1 MESYPGEL
9 LVGVFP
15 LVFCVDATLDKKEE
29 GNNINNKRSQF
40 DKFLDTISIT
50 SSMVVDGGDNFH
62 EGGPMMQ
69 KVEEEQSDHEDDVLL
84 NNSGGVG
91 GKSGV
96 PEFSSTQRRRNS
108 SITSNI
114 TSNITSS
121 NTSSNTRSAGSSSS
135 PISPNRNRE
144 QQQHDDSGNS
154 RSSTN
159 KLRGS
164 FTGSRSPFS
173 KRMSSNLSRGR
184 SKRNSNSNSNSS
196 SVATQRRS
204 SSEGVGA
211 TETATTPGNSSIGNS
226 IGIEVPPSFAESLQQ
241 GQSFFQRARIVSSSP
256 RHGFPPSKDPTGK
269 SNRVV
274 VITGLNHGQRPPA
287 LSQNKL
293 TSPTALQQW
302 QQQKQAFARLKSA
315 TSTRPIDGILPSGWL
330 EKHAAALPSVIVVV
344 TQIHPLQMQSNTQTQ
359 HPTQQR
365 QDEVLLEAL
374 ENLQYSLAPKRKVE
388 IKVVA
393 VVQEGVSPIMADQWS
408 QGMLERLPS
417 FLQVQSDVLTLVE
430 ERELRSM
437 DEGDVLP
444 ASVNNPKSS
453 PLPSLHQSIRRSSL
467 KYYKDRSRE
476 IKGKLLR
483 LRGPQAS
490 TNRSPVLMPLL
501 IRYCFKAAIFYEF
514 QWKQDKSLKY
524 MVEAYRLVET
534 YYNYL
539 LFWKHQRESGALM
552 DYGEEDQQQSE
563 ETINLTDEE
572 ELQIPVLENSKEVDS
587 GEGVEMSLPGKA
599 STSAST
605 LASFNDTDAP
615 PIVVDDMIHQCRA
628 VADWLNF
635 KILQMCLVCQDRSGT
650 ISASVQ
656 WQRHSKTFCCPRR
669 SFLNTPSAP
678 WLDWSYVA
686 QQRLVASQL
695 LERYPPRALG
705 NLGDADGD
713 NDEDLLRCS
722 SWRSYEA
729 AAEAL
734 LKAGHRIRTVVEKGG
749 VSSLPP
755 LLMGKELGANRI
767 RYVGGIDH
775 EGFHRSFAEE
785 SQKIHTEKA
794 LTCALRGISLYEKEL
809 EKTPKTLIPST
820 RSGARL
826 YYLAGGALLG
836 LNKRSESILHLEKAA
851 ALCKGWNYLESLVRR
866 LLVECYQHQDD
877 GDIVGPLKD
886 EDDSRRARTSFLL
899 ESYFNAG
906 LSSDEL
912 VTALEKLI
920 AMNGMD
926 IGGGDGGDDQFLRW
940 HCDFMDDEI
949 GGSSTTPP
957 FSFAVTFPGST
968 HGLTGDSVKAS
979 VWIKS
984 NLHYAVRLNRMAVVS
999 FLGPLSIPSKDF
1011 AGDSD
1016 GVITIEPN
1024 EAIEFDT
1031 ELVLPL
1037 ELSQTAADET
1047 GSAGGDKKVTVGNAS
1062 AAKNTVSR
1070 ARTGGFTAAGGSRYS
1085 IIEENSD
1092 KALEA
1097 VPWSIRCLGGKPLR
1111 CEGLI
1116 VTFSIISSAASD
1128 TFVKLVIEV
1137 KQPEGQPNTKR
1148 TNFDDNNYVS
1158 SAWKRPPNLP
1168 LRKGPRCLRLLSP
1181 IASMLVTNVTE
1192 AITNGKVLE
1201 GTVNRVVFKLKAPE
1215 HETCTNIVIR
1225 AKSSSALTTA
1235 DGKEKTISLLDGEA
1249 SSEDGEDTMNP
1260 RVRAPV
1266 LVKPD
1271 PSTQT
1276 FMTDFGYILPS
1287 GWALAGD
1294 GQGSDDDYSIL
1305 APTIKAGEEAF
1316 ACFDVYRPTSEPIKA
1331 HTKSNQTIVEEMTKL
1346 NDCKC
1351 ETKIDFSI
1359 QYQQEIINDDKSAS
1373 SHDIANN
1380 SVSLDHS
1387 VTVLWSSPMSVA
1399 FSSNAKEM
1407 YPSGIQHPS
1416 NIVPDRTSP
1425 KNQSHIDSAKGT
1437 ILIDDGKV
1445 FTKGIID
1452 HIAST
1457 DGLDIEIDKVRFSDT
1472 ESENTNCNFQL
1483 LGGLDDDGTI
1493 FQRKSNNPC
1502 QALRTGSKMSFAWMT
1517 QVSMDVYYRE
1527 ESLIAPI
1534 GTVSIHWKPSPIEF
1548 SEEVSFVKKDSFS
1561 GSHGPLQ
1568 LAQPAVCQFSGPLCH
1583 IESAP
1588 FEVIPENLPDSIKVA
1603 APFDVAYRIRNKT
1616 PIDQDLEMKLQ
1627 DSPSLLDESSEDG
1640 LLIGGIVN
1648 KTTSLGP
1655 FESRSFSYTT
1665 VPMRAGKVHLP
1676 SISISS
1682 RRYKTWIIRESLE
1695 RRSIYVLP

>member
-9 LVGVFP
+9 LVGVSP

-50 SSMVVDGGDNFH
+50 SSMVVDGGNNFH

-108 SITSNI
+108 SSN
-114 TSNITSS
+114 NRDSS
-121 NTSSNTRSAGSSSS
+121 LASAGSSSS
-135 PISPNRNRE
+135 PISPNRNGE
-144 QQQHDDSGNS
+144 QQRDGSGNN
-154 RSSTN
+154 RIGTN
-159 KLRGS
+159 KLRGP

-173 KRMSSNLSRGR
+173 KRMSSNLPKGR
-184 SKRNSNSNSNSS
+184 SKRNSNSSS
-196 SVATQRRS
+196 AATQRRS
-204 SSEGVGA
+204 SSEGVSA
-211 TETATTPGNSSIGNS
+211 TEAATTPGNSS
-226 IGIEVPPSFAESLQQ
+226 IGIEVPPSFAESLQL
-241 GQSFFQRARIVSSSP
+241 GQSFFQRARIVSSST

-274 VITGLNHGQRPPA
+274 VLTGLNHGQRPPTV
-287 LSQNKL
+287 SQNKL

-344 TQIHPLQMQSNTQTQ
+344 TQIHPLQTQTNTQTQ

-374 ENLQYSLAPKRKVE
+374 ENLQYSLAPKRRVE

-408 QGMLERLPS
+408 QGMIERLSS
-417 FLQVQSDVLTLVE
+417 FLQTQSDVLTLVE

-490 TNRSPVLMPLL
+490 TNRSPILMPLL

-552 DYGEEDQQQSE
+552 DYGEEDQEQQSE
-563 ETINLTDEE
+563 ETMNLTNEE

-587 GEGVEMSLPGKA
+587 SEGVEMSLPGK
-599 STSAST
+599 TNISAP
-605 LASFNDTDAP
+605 ASFDAADAP

-635 KILQMCLVCQDRSGT
+635 KILQMCLVCQDKSGT
-650 ISASVQ
+650 IAASVQ

-705 NLGDADGD
+705 NLGDADGV

-734 LKAGHRIRTVVEKGG
+734 LKVGHRIRTVVEKGG

-775 EGFHRSFAEE
+775 EGFHHSFAEE
-785 SQKIHTEKA
+785 SQKLHTEKA

-809 EKTPKTLIPST
+809 EKTSKTLIPST
-820 RSGARL
+820 RSVARL

-836 LNKRSESILHLEKAA
+836 LNKRSESISHLEKAA
-851 ALCKGWNYLESLVRR
+851 EWCKGWSYLESLVRR
-866 LLVECYQHQDD
+866 LLVECYQHQD
-877 GDIVGPLKD
+877 GSDIVGPLKD
-886 EDDSRRARTSFLL
+886 EDDSRQARTSFLL

-912 VTALEKLI
+912 AKALEKLVG
-920 AMNGMD
+920 MNGVD
-926 IGGGDGGDDQFLRW
+926 IGGGDGGDDRFLRW
-940 HCDFMDDEI
+940 HCDFVDDEI
-949 GGSSTTPP
+949 GGSPTTPP
-957 FSFAVTFPGST
+957 FSFALTFPVST
-968 HGLTGDSVKAS
+968 HGIAGDSVKAS

-984 NLHYAVRLNRMAVVS
+984 NLHYAVRVNRMAVVS

-1011 AGDSD
+1011 TGDSE
-1016 GVITIEPN
+1016 GVITIQPN

-1031 ELVLPL
+1031 ELVLPV
-1037 ELSQTAADET
+1037 ELAQTAPDGAS
-1047 GSAGGDKKVTVGNAS
+1047 SAGGDKKTVAGNAS
-1062 AAKNTVSR
+1062 AAKNVVSR

-1085 IIEENSD
+1085 VAEENAD
-1092 KALEA
+1092 ETPGA

-1116 VTFSIISSAASD
+1116 VTFSVVSSAASD
-1128 TFVKLVIEV
+1128 TFVKLAIEV

-1158 SAWKRPPNLP
+1158 SAWKRPPSLP
-1168 LRKGPRCLRLLSP
+1168 LRKGPRCLQLLSP
-1181 IASMLVTNVTE
+1181 IAGMMVTNVTE
-1192 AITNGKVLE
+1192 ALTNGKVLE
-1201 GTVNRVVFKLKAPE
+1201 GTVNRVVLKLKAAE
-1215 HETCTNIVIR
+1215 HETCTNVVIR
-1225 AKSSSALTTA
+1225 AKSSSVLTTA
-1235 DGKEKTISLLDGEA
+1235 DGKEKTISLPDGEA
-1249 SSEDGEDTMNP
+1249 SSEDVEDTMNP

-1271 PSTQT
+1271 PSSQT

-1294 GQGSDDDYSIL
+1294 GQGGDDDDDYSIL
-1305 APTIKAGEEAF
+1305 APTIKAGEETY

-1331 HTKSNQTIVEEMTKL
+1331 YTKSNQTIVEEMTKL

-1351 ETKIDFSI
+1351 ETKIDISI

-1373 SHDIANN
+1373 CDDKANN

-1387 VTVLWSSPMSVA
+1387 VTVLWSSPISVA

-1416 NIVPDRTSP
+1416 NIVLDRTSP
-1425 KNQSHIDSAKGT
+1425 KNQSHSDSAKET

-1445 FTKGIID
+1445 FTKGILD
-1452 HIAST
+1452 PIAST

-1472 ESENTNCNFQL
+1472 ESENTNCKFQL
-1483 LGGLDDDGTI
+1483 LSGLDDDGTI
-1493 FQRKSNNPC
+1493 FQRKPNNPC
-1502 QALRTGSKMSFAWMT
+1502 QTLRTGSKMSFAWMT

-1527 ESLIAPI
+1527 ESLTAPI
-1534 GTVSIHWKPSPIEF
+1534 GTVSIHWKPSPIVF
-1548 SEEVSFVKKDSFS
+1548 SEEVSFVNKDSFA

-1568 LAQPAVCQFSGPLCH
+1568 LARPAVCQFSGPLCH

-1616 PIDQDLEMKLQ
+1616 PIDQELAMKLQ

-1640 LLIGGIVN
+1640 LMIGGIVN

-1682 RRYKTWIIRESLE
+1682 NRYKTWIIRESLE

>member
-1 MESYPGEL
+1 
-9 LVGVFP
+9 VGVFP

-29 GNNINNKRSQF
+29 RNNNNTRSQF

-50 SSMVVDGGDNFH
+50 SSMVVDGGDGFH
-62 EGGPMMQ
+62 EGGPMIQ
-69 KVEEEQSDHEDDVLL
+69 KVEEEQSDHEDDLLL

-96 PEFSSTQRRRNS
+96 PEFSTQRRRN
-108 SITSNI
+108 N
-114 TSNITSS
+114 
-121 NTSSNTRSAGSSSS
+121 SNTRLKRDSSLASAGSSS
-135 PISPNRNRE
+135 PISPNRE
-144 QQQHDDSGNS
+144 QYNDSGK
-154 RSSTN
+154 RSAN
-159 KLRGS
+159 KLRSPFVGS
-164 FTGSRSPFS
+164 HSPFS
-173 KRMSSNLSRGR
+173 KRMSFNSNPPRGR
-184 SKRNSNSNSNSS
+184 SNRNSNSNSS
-196 SVATQRRS
+196 SATQRRT
-204 SSEGVGA
+204 SSEGRGA
-211 TETATTPGNSSIGNS
+211 TEAVTTPGSSN
-226 IGIEVPPSFAESLQQ
+226 IGIEVPHSFAEALQQ

-274 VITGLNHGQRPPA
+274 AITGLKHGQQPPT
-287 LSQNKL
+287 SHNKL

-330 EKHAAALPSVIVVV
+330 EKHAAALPSVIIVV
-344 TQIHPLQMQSNTQTQ
+344 TQIHPLQQQQQQQHQQQQTNTQQ
-359 HPTQQR
+359 PTQER
-365 QDEVLLEAL
+365 QDELLLEAL
-374 ENLQYSLAPKRKVE
+374 ENLQYSLAPKRRVE

-417 FLQVQSDVLTLVE
+417 FLQAQSDVLTLVD
-430 ERELRSM
+430 ERELRSV
-437 DEGDVLP
+437 DEGEVLP

-524 MVEAYRLVET
+524 MVEAYRSVET

-539 LFWKHQRESGALM
+539 LFWKHQRENGALG

-563 ETINLTDEE
+563 ENMNLTDEE
-572 ELQIPVLENSKEVDS
+572 ELQIPVLENSKEVHS

-599 STSAST
+599 STSAAS
-605 LASFNDTDAP
+605 ASFDNAEAP

-635 KILQMCLVCQDRSGT
+635 KILQMCLVCHDKSGT
-650 ISASVQ
+650 IAASIQ

-705 NLGDADGD
+705 NLGDAVGD
-713 NDEDLLRCS
+713 SSSNDEDLLRCS
-722 SWRSYEA
+722 SWRTHEA

-734 LKAGHRIRTVVEKGG
+734 LKVGHRIRTVVEKGG

-755 LLMGKELGANRI
+755 LLLGKELGANRI
-767 RYVGGIDH
+767 RYVGGIDQ
-775 EGFHRSFAEE
+775 EGFDRSFMEE
-785 SQKIHTEKA
+785 SQKFHMEKA
-794 LTCALRGISLYEKEL
+794 LNCALRGISLYEKER
-809 EKTPKTLIPST
+809 ETTSKTLIPWT

-836 LNKRSESILHLEKAA
+836 LNKRSEAIPHLEKAA
-851 ALCKGWNYLESLVRR
+851 SLCKGWSYLESLVRR
-866 LLVECYQHQDD
+866 LLVECYQHQDG

-886 EDDSRRARTSFLL
+886 EDGSRRARTSFLL

-912 VTALEKLI
+912 AKALEKLVG
-920 AMNGMD
+920 MNGVD
-926 IGGGDGGDDQFLRW
+926 IGGGDGDGGDDRFLRW
-940 HCDFMDDEI
+940 HCDFVDDEI
-949 GGSSTTPP
+949 DGSPTTPP
-957 FSFAVTFPGST
+957 FSFALTFPVST
-968 HGLTGDSVKAS
+968 HGIAGDKVKAI
-979 VWIKS
+979 VWVKS
-984 NLHYAVRLNRMAVVS
+984 NLHYAVRVNRMAVVS
-999 FLGPLSIPSKDF
+999 FLGPLYIPSKDF
-1011 AGDSD
+1011 AGDSE
-1016 GVITIEPN
+1016 GVITIQPN

-1037 ELSQTAADET
+1037 DLAQIAPDGT
-1047 GSAGGDKKVTVGNAS
+1047 GSAGGDKKVAAGNTS

-1070 ARTGGFTAAGGSRYS
+1070 PRTGGFTAAGGSRYS
-1085 IIEENSD
+1085 VAEENAD
-1092 KALEA
+1092 KAPGA

-1116 VTFSIISSAASD
+1116 VTFSVVSSAASD
-1128 TFVKLVIEV
+1128 TFVKLAIEV

-1158 SAWKRPPNLP
+1158 SAWKRPPSLP
-1168 LRKGPRCLRLLSP
+1168 LSKGPRCLQLLSP
-1181 IASMLVTNVTE
+1181 IGNMTVTNVTE
-1192 AITNGKVLE
+1192 SVTNGKVLE
-1201 GTVNRVVFKLKAPE
+1201 GTVNRVVLKLKAAE
-1215 HETCTNIVIR
+1215 HETCTNVVIR
-1225 AKSSSALTTA
+1225 AKSSSVLTTA
-1235 DGKEKTISLLDGEA
+1235 DGKEKPISLPDGET
-1249 SSEDGEDTMNP
+1249 SSEDVEDTMNP

-1271 PSTQT
+1271 PSSQT

-1294 GQGSDDDYSIL
+1294 GQGADDDYSIV
-1305 APTIKAGEEAF
+1305 APTIKAGEETY

-1331 HTKSNQTIVEEMTKL
+1331 YTKSNQTIAEEMTKL
-1346 NDCKC
+1346 NDCQC
-1351 ETKIDFSI
+1351 ETKINISI

-1373 SHDIANN
+1373 CDDRASN

-1399 FSSNAKEM
+1399 FSSNAKEV

-1416 NIVPDRTSP
+1416 NIVPDLASP
-1425 KNQSHIDSAKGT
+1425 KNQSPGDSAKET

-1445 FTKGIID
+1445 FTKGILD
-1452 HIAST
+1452 PIAST
-1457 DGLDIEIDKVRFSDT
+1457 DGLDIEID
-1472 ESENTNCNFQL
+1472 
-1483 LGGLDDDGTI
+1483 
-1493 FQRKSNNPC
+1493 
-1502 QALRTGSKMSFAWMT
+1502 
-1517 QVSMDVYYRE
+1517 
-1527 ESLIAPI
+1527 
-1534 GTVSIHWKPSPIEF
+1534 
-1548 SEEVSFVKKDSFS
+1548 
-1561 GSHGPLQ
+1561 
-1568 LAQPAVCQFSGPLCH
+1568 
-1583 IESAP
+1583 
-1588 FEVIPENLPDSIKVA
+1588 
-1603 APFDVAYRIRNKT
+1603 
-1616 PIDQDLEMKLQ
+1616 
-1627 DSPSLLDESSEDG
+1627 
-1640 LLIGGIVN
+1640 
-1648 KTTSLGP
+1648 
-1655 FESRSFSYTT
+1655 
-1665 VPMRAGKVHLP
+1665 
-1676 SISISS
+1676 
-1682 RRYKTWIIRESLE
+1682 
-1695 RRSIYVLP
+1695 